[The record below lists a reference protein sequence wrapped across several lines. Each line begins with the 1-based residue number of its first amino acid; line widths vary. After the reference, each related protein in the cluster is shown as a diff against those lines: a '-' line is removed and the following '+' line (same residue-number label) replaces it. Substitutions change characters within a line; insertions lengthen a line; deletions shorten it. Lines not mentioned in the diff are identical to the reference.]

1 MSDLDR
7 DLLEAIPAY
16 ARRILVIGPDL
27 LKHRGLWELRN
38 PLARLEAGL
47 PAGSEKT
54 EAMLLSVDALG
65 SDTAPAIVQAVEH
78 LAPGGTLAL
87 FAASYDGATALAT
100 ATGLL
105 RERGLV
111 TERLI
116 GGTAGGHGIL
126 RFQRRDGA
134 VPELRIRANPFAFD
148 ADPMRQSVV
157 RVRLREPLEQLNSIP
172 GVRCQVGTKHAI
184 PPVTEPDAANILIFQ
199 RFLFDGPAAVM
210 RATRGQRYITIAE
223 LDDEPG
229 RFIKTTPEHTRNT
242 LARHHAVQTSSAE
255 LADFIRQFNPEVG
268 VFGNHLPRI
277 RPFTPKPP
285 GEAVRILFAAVN
297 RESGWREIIQ
307 AYRAAVA
314 GLGDRVTTIVVGD
327 RKFFDELQPLNS
339 EFHPT
344 LPYPDYVA
352 ELERSDIA
360 LLPLANTSFDRKKT
374 DLKFIECAEAGTV
387 VLASNVLYAASV
399 RPGKTGMLYRNADE
413 FRRHLRT
420 LIDEPARRQA
430 LAEAAHRYVREQRA
444 LANHVRRQYEWYLSL
459 VERRDALEQAI
470 RERVGPD

>member
-16 ARRILVIGPDL
+16 ARQLLVVGPDL
-27 LKHRGLWELRN
+27 LRHRELWEQRN
-38 PLARLEAGL
+38 PLAKLATEVPANGEKLEAI
-47 PAGSEKT
+47 
-54 EAMLLSVDALG
+54 LLSLDSIG
-65 SDTAPAIVQAVEH
+65 SDAASTILHCAAH

-87 FAASYDGATALAT
+87 FGDAWGKAATPGLAE
-100 ATGLL
+100 LL
-105 RERGLV
+105 HGQGLV
-111 TERLI
+111 PERLI
-116 GGTAGGHGIL
+116 GGATADGHGIL
-126 RFQRRDGA
+126 RFQRRDA
-134 VPELRIRANPFAFD
+134 PVRELRILANPFAFD

-157 RVRLREPLEQLNSIP
+157 RVRLREPMEQLSSIP
-172 GVRCQVGTKHAI
+172 GVRCQVGTKHSI
-184 PPVTEPDAANILIFQ
+184 QPVTEPDAANILIFQ
-199 RFLFDGPAAVM
+199 RFLFDDPATVR

-229 RFIKTTPEHTRNT
+229 RFIKTTPEYTRNT

-255 LADFIRQFNPEVG
+255 LADYVRQFNPEVA
-268 VFGNHLPRI
+268 VFGNHLTRI
-277 RPFTPKPP
+277 RPYAPKTSSDS
-285 GEAVRILFAAVN
+285 VRILFAAVN
-297 RESGWREIIQ
+297 RESGWREIIE
-307 AYRAAVA
+307 AYRAIVA
-314 GLGDRVTTIVVGD
+314 GHGERIKTIVVGD
-327 RKFFDELQPLNS
+327 QKFFDELQPLNS

-344 LPYPDYVA
+344 MPYPDYVA

-374 DLKFIECAEAGTV
+374 DLKFIECAEAGSA
-387 VLASNVLYAASV
+387 VLASNVLYAASI

-420 LIDEPARRQA
+420 LIDEPAKRRG

-444 LANHVRRQYEWYLSL
+444 LANHIRRQHEWYLSL

-470 RERVGPD
+470 CDRVGPD